1 MGRGI
6 WDPQPLLRLAPL
18 LQGLVQANTWVV
30 LRDLWPGVRYHIQVR
45 SKPDGTSMDGVWG
58 PWSQTV
64 AAETPHSSG
73 ERPSPPLGCW
83 QAQWGGT
90 HTWGCEWWGSW
101 GRQGAAPRF

>member
-58 PWSQTV
+58 PWSQAV

-73 ERPSPPLGCW
+73 EWPSPPLGCW